1 MRYRHSAASAIIS
14 FPVGPSLLPPSSRGP
29 VAAAISSPA
38 GFRLQREP
46 WLIAEQLI
54 RIVKVSDNRQ
64 QLTHV

>member
-14 FPVGPSLLPPSSRGP
+14 FPVGPSLLLPSRGP
-29 VAAAISSPA
+29 VAAISSPA
-38 GFRLQREP
+38 GFRLRREP